1 VTIWSRIVAPIGT
14 EDDED
19 VFKALADGGRRQL
32 LDALF
37 SRDGQSLGE
46 LCEVLPSMT
55 RFGVMKHLAVLE
67 AARLVVA
74 HKVGRAKLHYLNPVP
89 IQEIHERWISKYA
102 APTVEAMVG
111 LRRQLETTTA

>member
-1 VTIWSRIVAPIGT
+1 M
-14 EDDED
+14 
-19 VFKALADGGRRQL
+19 FKALADTGRRQL
-32 LDALF
+32 LDALYG
-37 SRDGQSLGE
+37 RDGQSLGE
-46 LCEVLPSMT
+46 LCEVLPAMT

-102 APTVEAMVG
+102 GADRRGDGRAAPSAG
-111 LRRQLETTTA
+111 NGDRLRRQP